1 MKFRRIYI
9 RALRY
14 NLKEGLIT
22 DEQFQ
27 KLMQPLRWGIRKR
40 RRSRETVNVM
50 QEVEKYVMDNVPKSG
65 ISDIFAWIFE
75 FVKEHWFD
83 ILKLILS
90 LVVLLEPNPT
100 EHPIGD
106 LECE

>member
-1 MKFRRIYI
+1 MKFRRMYI

-14 NLKEGLIT
+14 NSREGIIT
-22 DEQFQ
+22 DDQFQ
-27 KLMQPLRWGIRKR
+27 KLMAPLRWRGRKR
-40 RRSRETVNVM
+40 QNSNETVDVM
-50 QEVEKYVMDNVPKSG
+50 QEVEKYVTAHIPKEG
-65 ISDIFAWIFE
+65 VKDFFAAVFE
-75 FVKEHWFD
+75 YVKEHWLD

-100 EHPIGD
+100 KHTMGD